1 LFRAGE
7 VWNGGQL
14 HPLGSG
20 SATAP
25 IVIDR
30 YGDGPLPALA
40 GEGRVRCVL
49 LLENQS
55 GWVIRHLELTNHSA
69 GSPGHLRAV
78 EIRAHDAGWVR
89 HIRLD
94 GLYVHDVNAV
104 SDYHNDGDTSAK
116 SFGGIATIID
126 GTRTPTAW
134 DDLVVTNCRIEDVG
148 PIGLVMLST
157 WMSGHRENDP
167 RTWFPSR
174 GVVIRGNRFE
184 RIARNGLIVR
194 GCRAPLIERNFF
206 RGCGQLGSGNAMFVF
221 HCDDALVQFNEAC
234 FTKYNL
240 GDSDASGFDSD
251 YNCRRS
257 VFQYNYSHDNGYGF
271 MLLCCLGSPRA
282 HAFNDGTI
290 VRYNISQND
299 GGNVIRVSGRVTNA
313 LIYNN
318 TILTSPDMTNP
329 RAGDPPRILFF
340 KSWSGWSDGVSF
352 FNNIVDNGSARAV
365 YEFGASTHNR
375 TAHNV
380 YFGYHPASEPAEP
393 GKVTGDPRFAAPG
406 RAGLGVDAA
415 AAAYRIGA
423 GSAAIGA
430 GVVLPGQPGRDFAGQ
445 PVRRSAGRT
454 DAGALAAET
463 SP

>member
-1 LFRAGE
+1 
-7 VWNGGQL
+7 
-14 HPLGSG
+14 
-20 SATAP
+20 
-25 IVIDR
+25 
-30 YGDGPLPALA
+30 
-40 GEGRVRCVL
+40 
-49 LLENQS
+49 
-55 GWVIRHLELTNHSA
+55 
-69 GSPGHLRAV
+69 
-78 EIRAHDAGWVR
+78 
-89 HIRLD
+89 
-94 GLYVHDVNAV
+94 
-104 SDYHNDGDTSAK
+104 
-116 SFGGIATIID
+116 
-126 GTRTPTAW
+126 
-134 DDLVVTNCRIEDVG
+134 
-148 PIGLVMLST
+148 
-157 WMSGHRENDP
+157 
-167 RTWFPSR
+167 
-174 GVVIRGNRFE
+174 
-184 RIARNGLIVR
+184 
-194 GCRAPLIERNFF
+194 
-206 RGCGQLGSGNAMFVF
+206 MFVF

-423 GSAAIGA
+423 GSASIGA